1 MVPLSLFTTV
11 RRHWTWLRVA
21 SELLCQFSGEARL
34 HQVKKNEGSCTPS
47 LGCLLSPLASHS
59 DGCVCVRGG
68 VRHPSPFPTG
78 TSNLQPVLNHAII
91 VFAQNWLT
99 GELLF
104 VCVTDILT
112 EEPEPLWLAA
122 LLLRVPEA
130 FGRYISLHSA
140 RSACY

>member
-1 MVPLSLFTTV
+1 M
-11 RRHWTWLRVA
+11 RVCA
-21 SELLCQFSGEARL
+21 GGGE
-34 HQVKKNEGSCTPS
+34 
-47 LGCLLSPLASHS
+47 
-59 DGCVCVRGG
+59 
-68 VRHPSPFPTG
+68 HPSPFPTG

-112 EEPEPLWLAA
+112 EELEPLWLAA